1 MKTTNQSTA
10 RTCGSKLAACLATIS
25 VLMFGM
31 SNALAATTTYSFNTG
46 AANNT
51 AWSTVNWS
59 TTGGAPFNTSWV
71 NGDNTN
77 PSIASFSFGGGNR
90 VVLLDDETIV
100 FGALGGITS
109 LGANNVTVSG
119 GTNPTSTLNLSGATL
134 SNPDTGAG
142 GLILSGNL
150 TVNMSGATVS
160 VANTRTVQFSGNT
173 TVSGNFSTQ
182 NPGTGTGVLNFGGN
196 NPYSGTVTINAG
208 TSVNPSSAN
217 GVSTASNMIL
227 NGGFIQPIHTSGS
240 RTMGTLQM
248 NSGIYEI
255 GPGSGLFTTTVS
267 HTQLTGA
274 GGSFRPRQPSS
285 DGLNNGSFATLQ
297 VNQTTNTTVGS
308 LFQGTNQRSGYPD
321 FWTYLNLTKEGTGNL
336 TLTGTLQSLQNVRV
350 EGGGLWVSATNANE
364 RSLGY
369 RAGAIGSSALTI
381 ADGGTFGG
389 NFSGNAAWNL
399 TINGN
404 RNIEVESGG
413 RLSPGLVDG
422 SGNATIGLLRIS
434 FPDGGAVD
442 LTDAVGNSGWLRF
455 DLGAN
460 TTAGTT
466 YDQINMTSGTLLIGT
481 SLKFSDFNFTTHAG
495 FDVGTYTLFS
505 LTGSSVLSGSLA
517 GSGLTGTIT
526 GLYEGT
532 LSLSGNDILLTVAVI
547 PEPRASLLLLG
558 GVVLWFL
565 SSRRRRIA

>member
-1 MKTTNQSTA
+1 MKKSNHRS
-10 RTCGSKLAACLATIS
+10 LALSLAVALLLAYGPHQAIS
-25 VLMFGM
+25 
-31 SNALAATTTYSFNTG
+31 ATTTYSFNTG
-46 AANNT
+46 AATNT
-51 AWSTVNWS
+51 AWSTLNWS
-59 TTGGAPFNTSWV
+59 TTGSAPFNTSWV

-77 PSIASFSFGGGNR
+77 PSIASFTFSSGNR
-90 VVLLDDETIV
+90 IVLLNDETIV
-100 FGALGGITS
+100 FGALGGITT
-109 LGANNVTVSG
+109 LGVNNVTVSG
-119 GTNPTSTLNLSGATL
+119 GTGPTSTLNLSGATL

-150 TVNMSGATVS
+150 NVNMSGATVS
-160 VANTRTVQFSGNT
+160 VAGARTVQFSGNT

-182 NPGTGTGVLNFGGN
+182 NPGSGTGVLNFN
-196 NPYSGTVTINAG
+196 SDNPYDGTVTINAG
-208 TSVNPSSAN
+208 TSVNPAGAN

-227 NGGFIQPIHTSGS
+227 SGGLIQPIHTSGI

-274 GGSFRPRQPSS
+274 GGSFRPRQPSN
-285 DGLNNGSFATLQ
+285 DGLNNGSFGILQ

-308 LFQGTNQRSGYPD
+308 LFQGTNQRSGFPD
-321 FWTYLNLTKEGTGNL
+321 YWTYLNLTKEGTGNL

-350 EGGGLWVSATNANE
+350 EGGGLWVSAINANQ
-364 RSLGY
+364 RSFGNQ
-369 RAGAIGSSALTI
+369 AGAIGSSALTI

-389 NFSGNAAWNL
+389 DFSGNAAWNL

-466 YDQINMTSGTLLIGT
+466 YDQINLTSGTLLIGN
-481 SLKFSDFNFTTHAG
+481 SLQFSDFQFTPTSG

-505 LTGSSVLSGSLA
+505 LTGTSALSGTLA
-517 GSGLTGTIT
+517 GSGLTGNIT
-526 GLYEGT
+526 SGYTGT
-532 LSLSGNDILLTVAVI
+532 LSLSGNSILLTVEIAVI
-547 PEPRASLLLLG
+547 PEPKTSLLLLG
-558 GVVLWFL
+558 GVVLWFV
-565 SSRRRRIA
+565 SSRRRRMV